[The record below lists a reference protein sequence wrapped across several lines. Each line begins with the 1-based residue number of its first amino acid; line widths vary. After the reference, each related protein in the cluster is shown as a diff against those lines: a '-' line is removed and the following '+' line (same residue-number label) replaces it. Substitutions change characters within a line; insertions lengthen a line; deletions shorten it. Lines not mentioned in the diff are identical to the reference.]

1 MIFNDL
7 LNESYLNFI
16 GYSDDTIE
24 SKKKYVDQVWDILQN
39 SYASIGGIHGNG
51 FKNKEDMINNIPF
64 WKLSTNNGKVNAVIM
79 YKDSNGRKSV
89 AMGTDKSD
97 ISKDKI
103 KHMVSKDFERAYGEK
118 SGSALGL
125 LLNTVPFDVLEPFIK
140 TPIQVQQILKK
151 DKIISLKDYPHE
163 LDTNTKKTLDKYPQ
177 LTKYGYFRDIGG
189 SLHFKVMIGTT
200 GKNLIPNK

>member
-1 MIFNDL
+1 MRFINL
-7 LNESYLNFI
+7 LNETYLNFV
-16 GYSDDTIE
+16 GYSPDAINL
-24 SKKKYVDQVWDILQN
+24 KKKYVDDVWNILQT
-39 SYASIGGIHGNG
+39 SYAHIGGIHGNG

-125 LLNTVPFDVLEPFIK
+125 LLKTIPRDVLEPFIK
-140 TPIQVQQILKK
+140 TPIEVQQILKK
-151 DKIISLKDYPHE
+151 DKIISLKDYKGIIP
-163 LDTNTKKTLDKYPQ
+163 DDVTKTLIKYPY

-189 SLHFKVMIGTT
+189 SPHFKVMIGTI
-200 GKNLIPNK
+200 GKNIIPN